1 MKYATTTSSVPNAA
15 IFRFGYRSARG
26 PINGC
31 SAPPANCCP
40 PINTP
45 TAVALVPK
53 SSSSSTGINV
63 KDTPIAQDT
72 DARRANIAC
81 TRGFAHMVLQLITF
95 ADELARDKSSD
106 VLSLLAIR
114 KLRDILESDGRHVE
128 TSMVASKNRPAI
140 AMKIIS
146 MLV

>member
-1 MKYATTTSSVPNAA
+1 
-15 IFRFGYRSARG
+15 
-26 PINGC
+26 
-31 SAPPANCCP
+31 
-40 PINTP
+40 
-45 TAVALVPK
+45 
-53 SSSSSTGINV
+53 
-63 KDTPIAQDT
+63 
-72 DARRANIAC
+72 
-81 TRGFAHMVLQLITF
+81 MVLQLITF

-106 VLSLLAIR
+106 VLSLLPIR